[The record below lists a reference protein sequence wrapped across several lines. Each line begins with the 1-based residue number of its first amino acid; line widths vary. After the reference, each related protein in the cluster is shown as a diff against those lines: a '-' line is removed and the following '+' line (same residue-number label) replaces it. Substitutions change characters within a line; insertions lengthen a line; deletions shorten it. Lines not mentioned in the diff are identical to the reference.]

1 MYADWN
7 VLFFKIF
14 SKNTRPSTLWKSYKQ
29 GTDKETTQTDFQK
42 MSEEKGRNKNENQT
56 GGRTG
61 RNYKK
66 EYSFL

>member
-1 MYADWN
+1 MTED
-7 VLFFKIF
+7 VLNWIK
-14 SKNTRPSTLWKSYKQ
+14 
-29 GTDKETTQTDFQK
+29 KEKLMTDFQK

-61 RNYKK
+61 RDYKK

>member
-1 MYADWN
+1 M
-7 VLFFKIF
+7 
-14 SKNTRPSTLWKSYKQ
+14 YKQ

-42 MSEEKGRNKNENQT
+42 MSEEMGRNKNENQT

-61 RNYKK
+61 RDYKK